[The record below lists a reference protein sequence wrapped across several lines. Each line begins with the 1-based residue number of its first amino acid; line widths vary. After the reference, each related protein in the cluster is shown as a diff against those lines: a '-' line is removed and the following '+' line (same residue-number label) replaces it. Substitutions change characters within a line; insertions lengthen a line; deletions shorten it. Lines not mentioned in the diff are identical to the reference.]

1 VSKTALYTYWRSTA
15 AYRVRIALNLKGVDY
30 TSVPVHLL
38 RDGGEQ
44 KTPAFLAR
52 NPQGL
57 VPVLSVGE
65 DDISQSLAIVEFLE
79 ETTPEPP
86 LLPADPAGRARVRGL
101 AMAIAC
107 DIHPICNL
115 RVLQFLSGDLGLSDE
130 QRSMWIRH
138 WITEGFRAIETRLVN
153 DGSSGEFCHGDQ
165 PGLADICLVPQ
176 VYNAQRFACPMDPFP
191 AIARINASCLELAA
205 FSEAVPENQ
214 PDAS

>member
-1 VSKTALYTYWRSTA
+1 MSTISLYTYWRSTA
-15 AYRVRIALNLKGVDY
+15 AYRVRIALNLKGMEY

-44 KTPAFLAR
+44 KAPAFLAR

-65 DDISQSLAIVEFLE
+65 DNISQSLAIVEYLE

-115 RVLQFLSGDLGLSDE
+115 RVLKFLTGDMDLSDE
-130 QRSMWIRH
+130 QRSTWIRH

-153 DGSSGEFCHGDQ
+153 DGSTGDFCHGDR

-176 VYNAQRFACPMDPFP
+176 VYNAHRFACPMDPCP
-191 AIARINASCLELAA
+191 TIARINESCLGLEA
-205 FSEAVPENQ
+205 FREAVPENQ
-214 PDAS
+214 PDAQ